1 MILTSLNFGMK
12 NILENIKLGR
22 TSKGGPR
29 SPFEFQWEPGT
40 SEEYNKSNVVQATF
54 SLSTN

>member
-1 MILTSLNFGMK
+1 MK
-12 NILENIKLGR
+12 NILENIKLGG
-22 TSKGGPR
+22 TSKGGPHF
-29 SPFEFQWEPGT
+29 PFEFQREPDT